1 MKIKK
6 RQIRYR
12 YIHFFTAFL
21 TCLFLTACA
30 IPLPDKPVDQH
41 IFTGF
46 YFDTFVQIT
55 VYGEFP
61 EETSEGLKEMLEKYD
76 MLFSESSDDGIL
88 ADINSDATEI
98 ILDDESAYLVQFLL
112 DGAALTDGLFDP
124 TIYPASKLWDFGSDT
139 GVVPDEKLISD
150 AVLKCDYKSLHLN
163 GNTLAKD
170 DPDIML
176 SFGAVAKGYIADK
189 TASYLKENGIDNAL
203 INLGG
208 NVYCLGSKNG
218 LEKYNIGIKKP
229 FSDNEAVTSVSVSNG
244 MSVVTTGI
252 YERYFES
259 DGVIYHHILDT
270 ETGYPVMNGLASAT
284 VIGPESLICDFLSTA
299 YFVSYGN
306 SAVTDRLKDTYPE
319 YEVIYVSAKGEIIK

>member
-6 RQIRYR
+6 RQIGYR
-12 YIHFFTAFL
+12 YIHVFTAFL
-21 TCLFLTACA
+21 AFLFLTACA
-30 IPLPDKPVDQH
+30 IPSADKPVDQH

-61 EETSEGLKEMLEKYD
+61 DAASEGLKEMLEKYD
-76 MLFSESSDDGIL
+76 MLFSESSDEGIL
-88 ADINSDATEI
+88 ADINSNATEI
-98 ILDDESAYLVQFLL
+98 ILDDESAYLVNFLL

-124 TIYPASKLWDFGSDT
+124 TIYPVSLLWSFGSESPE
-139 GVVPDEKLISD
+139 VPDDNLISD
-150 AVLKCDYKSLHLN
+150 AILKCNYKSLHLN
-163 GNTLAKD
+163 GNTLTKD
-170 DPDIML
+170 DPNIMI

-189 TASYLKENGIDNAL
+189 TAGYLKDNGIDNAL

-208 NVYCLGSKNG
+208 NVYCLGFKNG
-218 LEKYNIGIKKP
+218 SDNYNIAIKKP
-229 FSDNEAVTSVSVSNG
+229 FSDNEAVTSVHVSDG

-259 DGVIYHHILDT
+259 DGVIYHHIIDT
-270 ETGYPVMNGLASAT
+270 ATGYPVQNGLGSVT
-284 VIGPESLICDFLSTA
+284 VIGPESLVCDFLSTA

-306 SAVTDRLKDTYPE
+306 VSITSRLNDTYPD
-319 YEVIYVSAKGEIIK
+319 YEVIYVSEKGEILK